1 MTDTSMT
8 RTVWPALING
18 GLVVAVWLLTLSDPA
33 MTWVVG
39 EEWGA
44 WVQAWAAYGWIT
56 GVSAAAS
63 AHPWRR
69 MQTLSSI
76 ALAVSIP
83 VAIQVAHV
91 MLPPS
96 VPVDVL
102 VVARRVVTQG
112 IAAWW
117 LPLIAGLSLLALS
130 RALGIPHVLHRVSAI
145 AGWMLL
151 VSLAMRAGVWIWAQT
166 PDVPWFA
173 WLLGL
178 VLLPLQRHHAY
189 FAVTLLWL
197 VCASALITL
206 ATQRLFTLPTLQ
218 ADLVLCG
225 LALGLPTWLAWA
237 WRMDFI
243 QSMQKLADL
252 GQDMQTS
259 EEDLEAAD
267 PDDEAEAPV
276 FFSPSTLDLY
286 EHLDSPAAQE
296 GADKYTRE

>member
-1 MTDTSMT
+1 MTDTRMT
-8 RTVWPALING
+8 RTVWPALINV

-33 MTWVVG
+33 MVLVLG
-39 EEWGA
+39 EEWGD
-44 WVQAWAAYGWIT
+44 WVQAWAACGWIA

-76 ALAVSIP
+76 VLAISIP
-83 VAIQVAHV
+83 VAIQVAHFV
-91 MLPPS
+91 LPPFG
-96 VPVDVL
+96 PVDVL

-117 LPLIAGLSLLALS
+117 LPLLGGLSLLVLS
-130 RALGIPHVLHRVSAI
+130 RAFGIPHVLHRVSAI
-145 AGWMLL
+145 AGWMLV

-166 PDVPWFA
+166 PDVPWWV

-178 VLLPLQRHHAY
+178 VLLPLQRRHAY
-189 FAVTLLWL
+189 HAVTFLWI

-206 ATQRLFTLPTLQ
+206 ATQRLIPLPTLQ

-237 WRMDFI
+237 WRMNFI
-243 QSMQKLADL
+243 QSMEKRVDW
-252 GQDMQTS
+252 GQAAQTT
-259 EEDLEAAD
+259 EEDLDATD
-267 PDDEAEAPV
+267 PDDGGEAPV
-276 FFSPSTLDLY
+276 FFSPSTLDLMA
-286 EHLDSPAAQE
+286 HLDSPAAQE